1 MNENRAVI
9 AGAGVMGAS
18 LAQVYALAGYET
30 VLYNRG
36 DEGQIGRASCRERV

>member
-1 MNENRAVI
+1 M

-30 VLYNRG
+30 YVYDLYEAG
-36 DEGQIGRASCRERV
+36 LEK

>member
-1 MNENRAVI
+1 MNNNKVVI

-30 VLYNRG
+30 YVYDLFPP
-36 DEGQIGRASCRERV
+36 V